1 MLKHVGRVA
10 VLALVVCWT
19 HSQSTDAR
27 SASGTNGGSHQQT
40 QQQQQHH
47 HHQQQQQQSPH
58 AQQQYEGV
66 PVAESGAS
74 EDARNEIGGPPNA
87 ANLWNDLSMVY
98 RLYQQCAGE
107 NLSVCLKIKLLTGL
121 EKTLRSSRVLKLIDG
136 VQFIQ
141 SGSSSSPSSGK
152 DSLRSKP
159 AITERDLEASLPR
172 ALDAKE
178 QTLNNLIFKKL
189 SAFLQDHTLQV
200 RTLDILSSFNGK

>member
-19 HSQSTDAR
+19 HSQSADAR

-40 QQQQQHH
+40 QQQ
-47 HHQQQQQQSPH
+47 HHQQQQPQQQQSPH

-98 RLYQQCAGE
+98 RLYQQCSGE

-121 EKTLRSSRVLKLIDG
+121 EKTLRSSRILKLIDG

-141 SGSSSSPSSGK
+141 TGSSSPSSSK

-159 AITERDLEASLPR
+159 PITERDLEASLPR

-200 RTLDILSSFNGK
+200 